1 MTALENAMR
10 YWQSQ
15 PGGMSSPEAV
25 RVMKMIS
32 GKKLDVDRQHELIA
46 TLANAETAYL
56 NSRSR

>member
-1 MTALENAMR
+1 MR